1 MFENRL
7 KFVRERNGISQKELS
22 QFLGI
27 NKSTYSNYES
37 ERYIIPLKYLMLF
50 SDYFNISIDYLLGLN
65 NNIKLKLKKCDDLK
79 LIGLR
84 LKELRKDLNISQ
96 ELLARRTENKRSNI
110 SGYEIGKY
118 LISTKELYTICKK
131 YNISADY
138 LLGKTD
144 TPKYLK

>member
-65 NNIKLKLKKCDDLK
+65 NNIKRKLKKCDDLK

-138 LLGKTD
+138 LLGKID
-144 TPKYLK
+144 SPKYFK